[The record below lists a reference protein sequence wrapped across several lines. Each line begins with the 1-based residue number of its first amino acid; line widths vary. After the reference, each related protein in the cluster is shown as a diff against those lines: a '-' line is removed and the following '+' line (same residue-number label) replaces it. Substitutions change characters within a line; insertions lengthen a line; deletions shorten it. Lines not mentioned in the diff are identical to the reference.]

1 MPENS
6 FLLDKKGDRKPVI
19 KPLFPFI
26 YIINEPI
33 KQPAMTNGTPTF
45 PKAITKLNIGRM
57 LLFLILISLV
67 SACST
72 KRNTFTRRV
81 YHNLTAHYN
90 AYWNGNESLEE
101 GEREMDNII
110 EDNYYEILPVYNY
123 GKKQQAQNLNPQ
135 MDRAIEKASKV
146 IKLHSM
152 RFRNKEHVQWIDD
165 SYMLMGKAY
174 FYKQEYIS
182 ARRTFEYIVQNFPE
196 EPIRFNAM
204 LWIAKTGIGM
214 EQWEKAR
221 TMLDL
226 IQSKMDKIEIPGD
239 VRKKLPLVNAQY
251 HILQDNHDQAIR
263 YLKGSLDYK
272 QPRKME
278 NRCMFILGQIYQ
290 EHDAYAKASDYY
302 HQVIKNNPSYKL
314 AFNAR
319 INMARSYDKES
330 GNKELIVEELEKM
343 LKDPKNEEYRDQVY
357 YALAEIAL
365 RDNNDTLAI
374 THLRKSVAVSVSNDL
389 QKAMSSQKVA
399 DLYFEIPKYEMAQAY
414 YDSMMMFLPQ
424 DYPNYEQLEERTGT
438 LTELVDNLQVIEHQD
453 SLQNLAN
460 MSEKQRKAIVDKL
473 IAEYRAEQK
482 RKKEEER
489 AQQMN
494 TSKMRGM
501 GSHNMQRGMGTSGGK
516 WYFYN
521 TQALSFGHTEF
532 VKIWGDR
539 KLEDNWRLSNKKA
552 MNFDMGD
559 ELAATGD
566 TSQADT
572 TNLESDPLKAE
583 TYLQYIPTTE
593 EQLAES
599 NKKISDALF
608 NVGMIYK
615 EDLENPEK
623 SSKAFD
629 QLVKRYP
636 EYEKILRAYYH
647 NYKNNQKLNNQSKA
661 GLYRN
666 KIISEFPD
674 SEYAKFVENPNYF
687 KELEKVKER
696 LHTLYMETYDAF
708 LAGQYDMVEIYST
721 DALENFED
729 TELKPKFEY
738 LRALAIGKKHGED
751 TLKVV
756 MNKLVSD
763 YPDSEVAPLA
773 SNMLAILFG
782 VNLDEK
788 EGSGEEGSGKGV
800 KEEELKSIYSYEP
813 ASTHF
818 YVLLVDSRK
827 VKVNATKVKLSD
839 YNGKYNKLDDL
850 NINSIILKDNWHM
863 ITINSF
869 NNHQK
874 ALDYYN
880 AIDGNEYVF
889 SDIQEGEFHH
899 FVISA
904 NNYPVFY
911 RDKDA
916 DEYLHFFKNQYF
928 NQEARK

>member
-1 MPENS
+1 MKNQLTAIMTKGIHR
-6 FLLDKKGDRKPVI
+6 FLRNNTLG
-19 KPLFPFI
+19 
-26 YIINEPI
+26 
-33 KQPAMTNGTPTF
+33 
-45 PKAITKLNIGRM
+45 NISRV
-57 LLFLILISLV
+57 LLFIIGLSLV
-67 SACST
+67 YSCST

-90 AYWNGNESLEE
+90 AYWNGNESLRE
-101 GEREMDNII
+101 GVEQMKNNV
-110 EDNYYEILPVYNY
+110 EDNYYEVLPVYNY
-123 GKKQQAQNLNPQ
+123 GTKQQAQSLNPS
-135 MDRAIEKASKV
+135 MDRAIKKASKV

-152 RFRNKEHVQWIDD
+152 RFSGEEHVRWIDD

-182 ARRTFEYIVQNFPE
+182 ARRTFEHIVSKFPE

-204 LWIAKTGIGM
+204 LWIAKTGIQM

-226 IQSKMDKIEIPGD
+226 IKSKMDKMEIPEE
-239 VRKKLPLVNAQY
+239 VRKKLPLANAQY
-251 HILQDNHDQAIR
+251 HILQDNFDQSIR
-263 YLKGSLDYK
+263 YLKAALDYK
-272 QPRKME
+272 QDRHIE

-290 EHDAYAKASDYY
+290 QKEDFAQASEYY
-302 HQVIKNNPSYKL
+302 HKVVKNNPSYTL

-343 LKDPKNEEYRDQVY
+343 LKDPKNKEYRDQIY

-365 RDNNDTLAI
+365 RDNNDTTAI
-374 THLRKSVAVSVSNDL
+374 NHLQKSVAVSVSNDL
-389 QKAMSSQKVA
+389 QKAMSSQKLA
-399 DLYFEIPKYEMAQAY
+399 GLYFEKPNYKMAQTY

-424 DYPNYEQLEERTGT
+424 DYPSYEKLEERTRV
-438 LTELVDNLQVIEHQD
+438 LTNLVDNLQVVERQD
-453 SLQNLAN
+453 SLQKLAR
-460 MSEKQRKAIVDKL
+460 MPEKERKAIVDKL
-473 IAEYRAEQK
+473 IAEYKAEQK
-482 RKKEEER
+482 RKKEQER
-489 AQQMN
+489 MQQMN
-494 TSKMRGM
+494 TSSMRGM
-501 GSHNMQRGMGTSGGK
+501 GSRNMQRGMGSGGGK

-521 TQALSFGHTEF
+521 PQALSFGHTEF

-539 KLEDNWRLSNKKA
+539 KLEDNWRLSTKKA
-552 MNFDMGD
+552 MNFSSGD
-559 ELAATGD
+559 EFAAT
-566 TSQADT
+566 SDT
-572 TNLESDPLKAE
+572 TQSDTTELVTDPMKPE
-583 TYLQYIPTTE
+583 TYLQYIPSTE
-593 EQLAES
+593 EEMEAS
-599 NKKISDALF
+599 NQKISNALF

-615 EDLENPEK
+615 EDLANHQK
-623 SSKAFD
+623 SSEAFEK
-629 QLVKRYP
+629 LVERYP

-647 NYKNNQKLNNQSKA
+647 NYKNHQRLNNPDKA
-661 GLYRN
+661 DHFKN
-666 KIISEFPD
+666 KIVSQFPD
-674 SEYAKFVENPNYF
+674 SEYAKIVQNPNYF
-687 KELEKVKER
+687 KELEKEKER
-696 LHTLYMETYDAF
+696 LHTLYMETYNAF
-708 LAGQYDMVEIYST
+708 LAGQYDMVKMYCN

-738 LRALAIGKKHGED
+738 LKALSIGKKHGKD

-756 MNKLVSD
+756 MNKLVSE

-773 SNMLAILFG
+773 SDMLAILFG
-782 VNLDEK
+782 INQDDE
-788 EGSGEEGSGKGV
+788 GEDGENGSGKGV
-800 KEEELKSIYSYEP
+800 EEEKLKSIYNYEP
-813 ASTHF
+813 KSTHF
-818 YVLLVDSRK
+818 YVMLVDSRK

-839 YNGKYNKLDDL
+839 YNMKFNDLDDL

-869 NNHQK
+869 NNEQD
-874 ALDYYN
+874 AMDYYN
-880 AIDGNEYVF
+880 AINNNEYVF

-916 DEYLHFFKNQYF
+916 DEYLHFFKSQYF

>member
-1 MPENS
+1 MTKGIHR
-6 FLLDKKGDRKPVI
+6 FLRNNTLG
-19 KPLFPFI
+19 
-26 YIINEPI
+26 
-33 KQPAMTNGTPTF
+33 
-45 PKAITKLNIGRM
+45 NISRV
-57 LLFLILISLV
+57 LLFIIGLSLV
-67 SACST
+67 YSCST

-90 AYWNGNESLEE
+90 AYWNGNESLRE
-101 GEREMDNII
+101 GVEQMKNNV
-110 EDNYYEILPVYNY
+110 EDNYYEVLPVYNY
-123 GKKQQAQNLNPQ
+123 GTKQQAQSLNPS
-135 MDRAIEKASKV
+135 MDRAIKKASKV

-152 RFRNKEHVQWIDD
+152 RFSGEEHVRWIDD

-182 ARRTFEYIVQNFPE
+182 ARRTFEHIVSKFPE

-204 LWIAKTGIGM
+204 LWIAKTGIQM

-226 IQSKMDKIEIPGD
+226 IKSKMDKMEIPEE
-239 VRKKLPLVNAQY
+239 VRKKLPLANAQY
-251 HILQDNHDQAIR
+251 HILQDNFDQSIR
-263 YLKGSLDYK
+263 YLKAALDYK
-272 QPRKME
+272 QDRHIE

-290 EHDAYAKASDYY
+290 QKEDFAQASEYY
-302 HQVIKNNPSYKL
+302 HKVVKNNPSYTL

-343 LKDPKNEEYRDQVY
+343 LKDPKNKEYRDQIY

-365 RDNNDTLAI
+365 RDNNDTTAI
-374 THLRKSVAVSVSNDL
+374 NHLQKSVAVSVSNDL
-389 QKAMSSQKVA
+389 QKAMSSQKLA
-399 DLYFEIPKYEMAQAY
+399 GLYFEKPNYKMAQTY

-424 DYPNYEQLEERTGT
+424 DYPSYEKLEERTRV
-438 LTELVDNLQVIEHQD
+438 LTNLVDNLQVVERQD
-453 SLQNLAN
+453 SLQKLAR
-460 MSEKQRKAIVDKL
+460 MPEKERKAIVDKL
-473 IAEYRAEQK
+473 IAEYKAEQK
-482 RKKEEER
+482 RKKEQER
-489 AQQMN
+489 MQQMN
-494 TSKMRGM
+494 TSSMRGM
-501 GSHNMQRGMGTSGGK
+501 GSRNMQRGMGSGGGK

-521 TQALSFGHTEF
+521 PQALSFGHTEF

-539 KLEDNWRLSNKKA
+539 KLEDNWRLSTKKA
-552 MNFDMGD
+552 MNFSSGD
-559 ELAATGD
+559 EFAAT
-566 TSQADT
+566 SDT
-572 TNLESDPLKAE
+572 TQSDTTELVTDPMKPE
-583 TYLQYIPTTE
+583 TYLQYIPSTE
-593 EQLAES
+593 EEMEAS
-599 NKKISDALF
+599 NQKISNALF

-615 EDLENPEK
+615 EDLANHQK
-623 SSKAFD
+623 SSEAFEK
-629 QLVKRYP
+629 LVERYP

-647 NYKNNQKLNNQSKA
+647 NYKNHQRLNNPDKA
-661 GLYRN
+661 DHFKN
-666 KIISEFPD
+666 KIVSQFPD
-674 SEYAKFVENPNYF
+674 SEYAKIVQNPNYF
-687 KELEKVKER
+687 KELEKEKER
-696 LHTLYMETYDAF
+696 LHTLYMETYNAF
-708 LAGQYDMVEIYST
+708 LAGQYDMVKMYCN

-738 LRALAIGKKHGED
+738 LKALSIGKKHGKD

-756 MNKLVSD
+756 MNKLVSE

-773 SNMLAILFG
+773 SDMLAILFG
-782 VNLDEK
+782 INQDDE
-788 EGSGEEGSGKGV
+788 GEDGENGSGKGV
-800 KEEELKSIYSYEP
+800 EEEKLKSIYNYEP
-813 ASTHF
+813 KSTHF
-818 YVLLVDSRK
+818 YVMLVDSRK

-839 YNGKYNKLDDL
+839 YNMKFNDLDDL

-869 NNHQK
+869 NNEQD
-874 ALDYYN
+874 AMDYYN
-880 AIDGNEYVF
+880 AINNNEYVF

-916 DEYLHFFKNQYF
+916 DEYLHFFKSQYF